1 MESVEQKISEIF
13 VFWGMNPPIAERLD
27 KIVVFVF
34 VLFIAY
40 LANTICHYVIL
51 PLITKL
57 VQKTKVTWD
66 DIVFDKKVMMHL
78 VRMVTPLIIY
88 LFTPFVFPDNPG
100 VSEVIQRICKAF
112 GVFFFVC
119 FINAFLIAIYQIYTE
134 KELYR
139 DRPLK
144 GLLQT
149 LQVILFIV
157 GTIGVISIL
166 INESLAGLFAGLGAF
181 AAILML
187 VFKDSIMGCVSSIQ
201 LSVNNMLRVGDWITM
216 PKYGADGSVMEVTL
230 NTVKIR
236 NWDNTITTIP
246 PYLLISDSFQNW
258 RGMEE
263 SGGRRIKRS
272 INIDMHTVRFCTA
285 EMLNKYRKIHF
296 LKEYI
301 EATEQLIH
309 EHNQRNQIDNS
320 ILINGW
326 RQTNL
331 GIFRAYLN
339 NYLKNH
345 PQVNHD
351 MACMVRHLH
360 PTEKGIPIELYFFS
374 SATNAIPYENMQ
386 ADVFDHI
393 LAIIPEFDLCV
404 FQHTSFFSARR
415 SEI

>member
-1 MESVEQKISEIF
+1 MENAAQKISEIL
-13 VFWGMNPPIAERLD
+13 VFWGMTPSGADGLNKL
-27 KIVVFVF
+27 VVFVF

-40 LANTICHYVIL
+40 LADAICRHVVL

-57 VQKTKVTWD
+57 VQKTKITWD
-66 DIVFDKKVMMHL
+66 DVVFDKKVMIHL
-78 VRMVTPLIIY
+78 THIVPPLIIY
-88 LFTPFVFPDNPG
+88 ICMPFVFPDNPD
-100 VSEVIQRICKAF
+100 VSEIIQRICKAF

-119 FINAFLIAIYQIYTE
+119 FINALLIAIYRIYTE
-134 KELYR
+134 KESYR

-157 GTIGVISIL
+157 GAIGIISIL
-166 INESLAGLFAGLGAF
+166 INESLVGLFAGLGAF
-181 AAILML
+181 AAVLML
-187 VFKDSIMGCVSSIQ
+187 VFKDSIMGFVSGIQ

-216 PKYGADGSVMEVTL
+216 PKYGADGSVIEVTL

-258 RGMEE
+258 RGMQE
-263 SGGRRIKRS
+263 SGGRRVKRS
-272 INIDMHTVRFCTA
+272 INIDMNTVRFCTSD
-285 EMLNKYRKIHF
+285 MLNKYRKIHF
-296 LKEYI
+296 LKDYI
-301 EATEQLIH
+301 EETEQIID
-309 EHNQRNQIDNS
+309 EHNERNKIDNS
-320 ILINGW
+320 ILVNGW

-351 MACMVRHLH
+351 MTYMVRHLH

-374 SATNAIPYENMQ
+374 STTNWILYENIQ
-386 ADVFDHI
+386 ADMFDHL
-393 LAIIPEFDLCV
+393 LAIIPEFDLRV
-404 FQHTSFFSARR
+404 FQHTSAFNARS